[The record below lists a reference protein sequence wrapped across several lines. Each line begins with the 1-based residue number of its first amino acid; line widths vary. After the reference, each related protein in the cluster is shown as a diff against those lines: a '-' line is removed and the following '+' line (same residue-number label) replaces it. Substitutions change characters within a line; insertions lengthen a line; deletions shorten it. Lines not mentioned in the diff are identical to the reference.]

1 ADRRALELAKAAA
14 DVASVVDARRRAPP
28 PTRVSAPLPLARP
41 TPAPPPPIA
50 KRTPPPPRPN
60 GANGSNG
67 SNGHAVHREGRP
79 RRPVPTHRPS
89 EMPTPARDLS
99 SVVPPLPPEP
109 RVINFRR
116 LDFQLDE
123 SEEDTFI
130 RPETLLRRALLAID
144 PDYARRTEY
153 APGEKRESNGHEE
166 TGDPPDTQME
176 TQRRRRSSPEVAPPN
191 GSLATFRVA
200 VLPIPEDGDVR
211 LLFLP
216 PGADAPTGVATALL
230 VAPTERDAELLAK
243 VYAEC
248 NAKL

>member
-1 ADRRALELAKAAA
+1 
-14 DVASVVDARRRAPP
+14 
-28 PTRVSAPLPLARP
+28 
-41 TPAPPPPIA
+41 
-50 KRTPPPPRPN
+50 
-60 GANGSNG
+60 
-67 SNGHAVHREGRP
+67 
-79 RRPVPTHRPS
+79 
-89 EMPTPARDLS
+89 MPTPARDLK

-153 APGEKRESNGHEE
+153 ASSAAAKSGENGSD
-166 TGDPPDTQME
+166 TPSDAPDTQME
-176 TQRRRRSSPEVAPPN
+176 TQRRRRSAHDVAPPN

-216 PGADAPTGVATALL
+216 PGADAPAGVATALL